1 MTAPASSM
9 AEAARDKGRE
19 RPLLRARF
27 TMDGRTLVVCW
38 TNGVDIPDGM
48 GM

>member
-1 MTAPASSM
+1 MTAPGSSM

-27 TMDGRTLVVCW
+27 TMDGRTLAVCCVD
-38 TNGVDIPDGM
+38 GVDIPDGIDM
-48 GM
+48 